1 MKIGAGGLQSQLME
15 EAIKIRQVD
24 PSRNKPGQD
33 GHVPFD
39 PLQGRKK
46 TGQELHPPLNE
57 PAKGAAA
64 DNFSQHQLPAI
75 ETKPSLSGEAPP
87 AYQPLGTYI
96 DVYI

>member
-15 EAIKIRQVD
+15 DAIKIRQVD

-33 GHVPFD
+33 NHIPFD

-46 TGQELHPPLNE
+46 AGQELHPPLNE

-64 DNFSQHQLPAI
+64 DNFSEHMRPTV
-75 ETKPSLSGEAPP
+75 EPEPSTPGGAPP
-87 AYQPLGTYI
+87 AYQSLGMFV